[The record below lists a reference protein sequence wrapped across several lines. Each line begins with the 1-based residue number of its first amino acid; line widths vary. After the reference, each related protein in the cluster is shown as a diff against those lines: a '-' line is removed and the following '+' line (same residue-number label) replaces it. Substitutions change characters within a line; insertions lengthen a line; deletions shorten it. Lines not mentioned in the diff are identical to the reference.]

1 MLTYPEGLPLP
12 LRDGYGFEPV
22 SPILRSQKMS
32 GRAVQRRL
40 YSSVPTVATVSWM
53 FTDAQARLFEAW
65 FEYVLTSGT
74 AWFECPLK
82 TPMGIEDYKARFT
95 DIYSGPTLVGASLW
109 RFTASLELFKRP
121 LLDSEWV
128 QFAPEY
134 ILGADIFDRAMNQ
147 KWPLYTASQLLTE
160 DGLNLI
166 TEDGFRL
173 ITE

>member
-12 LRDGYGFEPV
+12 LREGYGFEPV

-53 FTDAQARLFEAW
+53 FTDVQARLFEAW

-82 TPMGIEDYKARFT
+82 TPMGLEDYKARFT
-95 DIYSGPTLVGASLW
+95 DIYSGPTLVGGSCW
-109 RFTASLELFKRP
+109 RFTANLELFKRP
-121 LLDSEWV
+121 LIDRDLVIEVPD
-128 QFAPEY
+128 Y
-134 ILGADIFDRAMNQ
+134 IIDADIFDRAMNQ
-147 KWPLYTASQLLTE
+147 RWPEQTE
-160 DGLNLI
+160 
-166 TEDGFRL
+166 
-173 ITE
+173 